1 MNKPAVSVLMNCFNG
16 ELFLKEAIQSVINQ
30 SFRDWELIFWDNC
43 SNDKSAEIFHSFSD
57 NRLKYYLSKNHT
69 QLGEAR
75 KRAYEQSNGTFI
87 AILDTDDVWESTK
100 LEKQITYFDDVKV
113 GIVISNAYFFNEKGR
128 KTLYGT
134 KPPQGWVF
142 KDLLENYFVCLVT
155 LVFKRSFVE
164 KLTHQFD
171 PDFNFISD
179 FDLVLRLSKISK
191 LKYHNETL
199 GGWRVHGGNDTFK
212 SPYSFVEET
221 NRWINK
227 QLRLNVLDKE
237 IHKTSLRKLI
247 NVNNRQIAIFEL
259 IKGKRINCI
268 KKIIFQEHKTIKDYI
283 IFLIAFFYVNR
294 KIIKHFY
301 YKRISLGL
309 LN

>member
-1 MNKPAVSVLMNCFNG
+1 M
-16 ELFLKEAIQSVINQ
+16 
-30 SFRDWELIFWDNC
+30 
-43 SNDKSAEIFHSFSD
+43 
-57 NRLKYYLSKNHT
+57 
-69 QLGEAR
+69 
-75 KRAYEQSNGTFI
+75 
-87 AILDTDDVWESTK
+87 
-100 LEKQITYFDDVKV
+100 
-113 GIVISNAYFFNEKGR
+113 
-128 KTLYGT
+128 
-134 KPPQGWVF
+134 
-142 KDLLENYFVCLVT
+142 
-155 LVFKRSFVE
+155 
-164 KLTHQFD
+164 
-171 PDFNFISD
+171 
-179 FDLVLRLSKISK
+179 
-191 LKYHNETL
+191 

-237 IHKTSLRKLI
+237 FHKTSLRKLI

-283 IFLIAFFYVNR
+283 IFLIAFFYINR

>member
-1 MNKPAVSVLMNCFNG
+1 M
-16 ELFLKEAIQSVINQ
+16 
-30 SFRDWELIFWDNC
+30 
-43 SNDKSAEIFHSFSD
+43 
-57 NRLKYYLSKNHT
+57 
-69 QLGEAR
+69 
-75 KRAYEQSNGTFI
+75 
-87 AILDTDDVWESTK
+87 
-100 LEKQITYFDDVKV
+100 
-113 GIVISNAYFFNEKGR
+113 
-128 KTLYGT
+128 
-134 KPPQGWVF
+134 
-142 KDLLENYFVCLVT
+142 
-155 LVFKRSFVE
+155 VFKRSFVE

-237 IHKTSLRKLI
+237 FHKTSLRKLV

-268 KKIIFQEHKTIKDYI
+268 KKLFFKNIKQSRI
-283 IFLIAFFYVNR
+283 TLFF
-294 KIIKHFY
+294 
-301 YKRISLGL
+301 
-309 LN
+309 